1 VRLCVDGA
9 ETLGVP
15 MVVGAAVRQFL
26 AVTQAKYGPDSDFTS
41 MAGVVEEWAHIEI
54 RSAS

>member
-1 VRLCVDGA
+1 
-9 ETLGVP
+9 VP

-26 AVTQAKYGPDSDFTS
+26 AVTQARYGPDSDFTS
-41 MAGVVEEWAHIEI
+41 MARVVEEWAHVEI